1 MELVGES
8 ALRKDARKHGD
19 AKGAVE
25 AWIRVVSEA
34 QWKDITDV
42 KQTYRR
48 SADYVKGRTVFNIKG
63 NSYRLIAVIDYS
75 LNLVVYEAFLT
86 HAEYDK
92 YKF

>member
-8 ALRKDARKHGD
+8 QLRKDASKHGD
-19 AKGAVE
+19 GKKAVE

-34 QWKDITDV
+34 QWQDITEV

-75 LNLVVYEAFLT
+75 LQLVVYEAFLT